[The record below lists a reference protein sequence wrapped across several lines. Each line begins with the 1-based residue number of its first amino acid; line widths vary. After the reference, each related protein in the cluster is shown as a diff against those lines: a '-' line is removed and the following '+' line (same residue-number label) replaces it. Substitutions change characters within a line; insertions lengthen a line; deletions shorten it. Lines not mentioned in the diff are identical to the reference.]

1 LFHWSP
7 EWNWRQCPSAHGM
20 EHSEPST
27 IVHGSPLVLNVG
39 GVLFTTT
46 PSTLEKAPFF
56 EAMLRHHRLSEAADH
71 RSPSHRSPSG
81 SLGRSVDHHG
91 HLFVDRSGFLF
102 EYVLEYLRTGFW
114 LLGDRGRNR
123 TFLEALRA
131 EALFYGLEGPVPE
144 IFTAEVTE
152 YFSIWSADDGH
163 EIIFL
168 ISLEDDINDA
178 TAFQTSFVPE
188 SIASIRSP
196 ENASSQALSTSEKRP
211 NDQNA
216 HMAHKYPVQ
225 VKLAGGCVK
234 TLYAE
239 AVDGMSAADIAKKF
253 IDQNCLKQGF
263 VKPLEWVV
271 GAIWEN
277 ARSKYYPAHTREI
290 YICARRQF
298 QCTQP
303 GLTFNREKIDW

>member
-1 LFHWSP
+1 
-7 EWNWRQCPSAHGM
+7 M
-20 EHSEPST
+20 
-27 IVHGSPLVLNVG
+27 
-39 GVLFTTT
+39 
-46 PSTLEKAPFF
+46 
-56 EAMLRHHRLSEAADH
+56 
-71 RSPSHRSPSG
+71 
-81 SLGRSVDHHG
+81 
-91 HLFVDRSGFLF
+91 
-102 EYVLEYLRTGFW
+102 
-114 LLGDRGRNR
+114 
-123 TFLEALRA
+123 
-131 EALFYGLEGPVPE
+131 
-144 IFTAEVTE
+144 
-152 YFSIWSADDGH
+152 
-163 EIIFL
+163 

-188 SIASIRSP
+188 SIGSIRSP
-196 ENASSQALSTSEKRP
+196 ENASFQALSTSEKRP